1 MSDRGDALLTPDRYQ
16 IDPRDPLGCGL
27 TAIRSASMRAIA
39 ITKPGGPEVLALV
52 ERESPQPSR
61 GEVRVR
67 VRGTAVNRADL
78 LQRMGAYPAPPDA
91 PPDIPGLEIA
101 GDVDAIGPG
110 VERLKVGDRVFGLVS
125 GGGYAEEIVSHERA
139 LARIPEGMSFE
150 DAAAVPEAFC
160 TAHDAIVTQANLRS
174 GETLLI
180 HAAGSGV
187 GTAAAQL
194 ARALGA
200 TAIGTART
208 QDKLDRA
215 RELGLDHGIVPDAGK
230 FADAVRA
237 YAKDGV
243 DVVLELVGG
252 GYVAEDLR
260 CVATL
265 GRIVLVGL
273 MAGTKGDLDLGLV
286 LRKRAR
292 IFGTVLRARPLEEKI
307 AAMRAF
313 ESQVVPLLARGVVKP
328 IVDCVMPLAE
338 AARAHERMQSN
349 AGFGK
354 IVLSV

>member
-1 MSDRGDALLTPDRYQ
+1 
-16 IDPRDPLGCGL
+16 
-27 TAIRSASMRAIA
+27 MRAIA
-39 ITKPGGPEVLALV
+39 ISKPGGPDVLTLV

-101 GDVDAIGPG
+101 GEVNAVGPG
-110 VERLKVGDRVFGLVS
+110 VERLKVGDRVFGLVG

-139 LARIPEGMSFE
+139 LALIPEGMRFE
-150 DAAAVPEAFC
+150 DAAAVPEAYC
-160 TAHDAIVTQANLRS
+160 TAHDAIVTQAQIKS
-174 GETLLI
+174 GEVLLV
-180 HAAGSGV
+180 HAVGSGV
-187 GTAAAQL
+187 GTAAVQL

-200 TAIGTART
+200 TVIGTART
-208 QDKLDRA
+208 SDKLERA
-215 RELGLDHGIVPDAGK
+215 KELGMEFGIVAEGGT
-230 FADAVRA
+230 FADAARKVA
-237 YAKDGV
+237 PDGV

-252 GYVAEDLR
+252 NYVAEDLR
-260 CVATL
+260 CIATL

-313 ESQVVPLLARGVVKP
+313 ETQVVPLLARGACKP
-328 IVDCVMPLAE
+328 IVDCVMPLAD

-354 IVLSV
+354 IVLTC